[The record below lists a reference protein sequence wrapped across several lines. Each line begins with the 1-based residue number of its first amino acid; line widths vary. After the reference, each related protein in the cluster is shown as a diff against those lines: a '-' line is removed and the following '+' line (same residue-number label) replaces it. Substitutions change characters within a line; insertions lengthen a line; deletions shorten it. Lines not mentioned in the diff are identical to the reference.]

1 VLTVELVL
9 VGVSFY
15 LLWNIGA
22 NSSANA
28 LGAAVGSGILNFR
41 QAVFITSLLSFLGAY
56 LRGEAVMK
64 TVGDK
69 LVSGLSTEALIIVLL
84 SSGLVITLAT
94 VKGLPLP
101 ATQGIV
107 GSLLGVGLAFGASID
122 WKTFYL
128 IVLAWVASPFISML
142 FSIFLYRYYSIFVRR
157 IKSIKRLE
165 ILYKWMAIVSGSY
178 IAFTLGT
185 NDIANAVAPLVGAET
200 FTPQEAS
207 IFGALCLS
215 LGAYTLSYPI
225 MHIIGKKMV
234 ELDPLSAFS
243 AQMGAAFSISIAN
256 YFGFP
261 VSSGQAVVGGIVGI
275 SLSTGER
282 IKKKTVQHIALG
294 WVVAPLF
301 SMSLSYV
308 LVKLLL

>member
-1 VLTVELVL
+1 MLTVELVL

-215 LGAYTLSYPI
+215 LGLIPLAIQLCISSERKWLS
-225 MHIIGKKMV
+225 
-234 ELDPLSAFS
+234 
-243 AQMGAAFSISIAN
+243 
-256 YFGFP
+256 
-261 VSSGQAVVGGIVGI
+261 
-275 SLSTGER
+275 
-282 IKKKTVQHIALG
+282 
-294 WVVAPLF
+294 
-301 SMSLSYV
+301 
-308 LVKLLL
+308 